1 MNNHTMNRLP
11 RNGGTTMT
19 RIKNLNSSFLESTI
33 SFYIIFALLLQI
45 IGVDSKGSVY
55 DTLYKAVILS
65 IFAIAIIIYS
75 LKRKL
80 VSLNFFYIVFL
91 FITLQ
96 IISIIIADH
105 GSIYSL
111 SIIGY
116 YLIMLSLTVIFLGKG
131 IIQVSQFTI
140 LCRNFVIFMLLAS
153 LFNFV
158 VNFEDLLGLTLTQTS
173 YNYNFSS
180 FFDSRN
186 TFSYFLYIAIVLN
199 TFLLVYKKNK
209 FFYSISGIFLFI
221 NLLLTFSRSSLL
233 ALFVFLLIFVLSTAK
248 IKNKIIL
255 IYLVALSL
263 ILVLINEKVVNL
275 ILYIFRPEV
284 GLTGRTQIFD
294 IGFKYFLSNNVLF
307 GSGYVRPLDH
317 LLLFTNNVTYHNTYI
332 SILVYGGLLLMSF
345 YTLLLYYIFNNIR
358 LLYRFNKNISMF
370 FLSLMASYLAYSI
383 VEEQLLFFT
392 SVSSFIITILL
403 VLYPKLVLNNY
414 IKGTIK

>member
-1 MNNHTMNRLP
+1 MNRLP